1 MPAADRDLNVDRL
14 VTTLYEIQVSAAM
27 LAAQLARDPGV
38 EWSDRALLNIVSL
51 HRLLQHHHPSL
62 ERH

>member
-1 MPAADRDLNVDRL
+1 MTAADRSADLQVFIEA
-14 VTTLYEIQVSAAM
+14 LYEIQVSAAM
-27 LAAQLARDPGV
+27 LVEQLARDRAPA
-38 EWSDRALLNIVSL
+38 WSDKTMMDIIYL

>member
-1 MPAADRDLNVDRL
+1 MTPADRDLNVDLL

-27 LAAQLARDPGV
+27 LADQLARDRAPA
-38 EWSDRALLNIVSL
+38 WSDRALLDIVSL
-51 HRLLQHHHPSL
+51 HRLLQCHHPSL